1 MTKSPSETPPD
12 EPAGNASRPAGNGV
26 QTVQVTEGDVG
37 QRIDN
42 YLLRV
47 LKGVPKT
54 HVYRLLRTGQVRVN
68 GGRAKPDRRLAEG
81 DKVRLPP
88 VRRPD
93 PSAPKRPPDALLE
106 RLEQGIA
113 YEDDQLIVFDKP
125 VGLAAH
131 GGSGVEFG
139 IIEAAKAM
147 RPHSDEFG
155 LVHRLDRD
163 TSGLLVVAKKRS
175 ALRRMHAAL
184 RERDMDKR
192 YLALLAGPWPGEE
205 RRVDLPLEEHRPE
218 GGERITK
225 VSPRGRPAVS
235 VFRPVKRFA
244 DATLVE
250 VDLETGRMHQIRAHA
265 AHIGHPV
272 LGDPKYGDGAANALW
287 RSRGLRR
294 MFLHAAGLRF
304 AHPSTGEPVKVEAGL
319 DPELMAV
326 LAAQTEV
333 ESDRG

>member
-1 MTKSPSETPPD
+1 MAPNPPSPPPD
-12 EPAGNASRPAGNGV
+12 DPAGNASRPASNAV
-26 QTVQVTEGDVG
+26 QTVLVGEGDAG

-42 YLLRV
+42 FLLRV

-93 PSAPKRPPDALLE
+93 PTAPKRPPDALLQ
-106 RLEQGIA
+106 RLEAGVA

-139 IIEAAKAM
+139 IIEAAKAL
-147 RPHSDEFG
+147 RPHSEEFG

-184 RERDMDKR
+184 RERDMEKR
-192 YLALLAGPWPGEE
+192 YLALLAGRWVGGE

-218 GGERITK
+218 GGERVTK
-225 VSPRGRPAVS
+225 VSARGRPAVS
-235 VFRPVKRFA
+235 VFRPIRRFA

-250 VDLETGRMHQIRAHA
+250 VDIETGRMHQIRAHA

-272 LGDPKYGDGAANALW
+272 LGDPKYGDAAANAAW
-287 RSRGLRR
+287 RAKGLRR

-304 AHPSTGEPVKVEAGL
+304 AHPSTGVAVAVEAGL
-319 DPELMAV
+319 DAELLGVLEGQPEL
-326 LAAQTEV
+326 
-333 ESDRG
+333 

>member
-1 MTKSPSETPPD
+1 MTDSPRKPD
-12 EPAGNASRPAGNGV
+12 PVEPVEKPSGPAGNGV
-26 QTVQVTEGDVG
+26 QTVFVTEGDAG

-42 YLLRV
+42 FLLRM

-54 HVYRLLRTGQVRVN
+54 HIYRLLRTGQVRIN
-68 GGRAKPDRRLAEG
+68 SGRAKPDRRLVEG

-93 PSAPKRPPDALLE
+93 PTLPKRPPDALLE
-106 RLEQGIA
+106 RLEAGIA

-139 IIEAAKAM
+139 IIEAAKAL

-192 YLALLAGPWPGEE
+192 YLALLAGPWSGGE

-225 VSPRGRPAVS
+225 VSTRGREAVS
-235 VFRPVKRFA
+235 VFRPIARFV
-244 DATLVE
+244 DAVLVE
-250 VDLETGRMHQIRAHA
+250 VDIETGRMHQIRAHA

-272 LGDPKYGDGAANALW
+272 LGDPKYGDATANVTW
-287 RSRGLRR
+287 RGRGLRR
-294 MFLHAAGLRF
+294 MFLHATQLRF
-304 AHPSTGEPVKVEAGL
+304 AHPSTGVAVKVEAGL
-319 DPELMAV
+319 DAEL
-326 LAAQTEV
+326 LALLASQVEV
-333 ESDRG
+333 

>member
-1 MTKSPSETPPD
+1 MTDSPSKP
-12 EPAGNASRPAGNGV
+12 EPTEPVEKPSGPAANAV
-26 QTVQVTEGDVG
+26 QTVLVTVGDAG

-54 HVYRLLRTGQVRVN
+54 HIYRLLRTGQVRVN
-68 GGRAKPDRRLAEG
+68 SGRAKPDRRLVEG

-88 VRRPD
+88 VRRAD
-93 PSAPKRPPDALLE
+93 PTLPKRPPDALLQ
-106 RLEQGIA
+106 RLEAGIA
-113 YEDDQLIVFDKP
+113 HEDDQLIVFNKP

-139 IIEAAKAM
+139 IIEAARAM

-163 TSGLLVVAKKRS
+163 TSGLLVIAKKRS

-192 YLALLAGPWPGEE
+192 YLALLAGPWQGGE

-225 VSPRGRPAVS
+225 VSVRGRQAVS
-235 VFRPVKRFA
+235 VFRPLKRFV

-250 VDLETGRMHQIRAHA
+250 VDIETGRMHQIRAHA

-272 LGDPKYGDGAANALW
+272 LGDPKYGDPAANAVW
-287 RSRGLRR
+287 RTRGLRR
-294 MFLHAAGLRF
+294 MFLHAAALKF
-304 AHPSTGEPVKVEAGL
+304 AHPSTGALLTVTVGL
-319 DPELMAV
+319 DSELLELIAG
-326 LAAQTEV
+326 QTEI
-333 ESDRG
+333 

>member
-1 MTKSPSETPPD
+1 VTKNPTQTPAA
-12 EPAGNASRPAGNGV
+12 EPGGNASRPAGKGV
-26 QTVQVTEGDVG
+26 ETVLVTEGDTG

-42 YLLRV
+42 FLIRV

-68 GGRAKPDRRLAEG
+68 GGRAKPNRRLVEG

-93 PSAPKRPPDALLE
+93 PTAPKRPPDALLE

-113 YEDDQLIVFDKP
+113 YEDDQLLVLDKP

-139 IIEAAKAM
+139 VIEAAKAL

-184 RERDMDKR
+184 RERDMEKR
-192 YLALLAGPWPGEE
+192 YLALLAGRWPGGE

-218 GGERITK
+218 GGERLTK
-225 VSPRGRPAVS
+225 VSSRGRPAVS
-235 VFRPVKRFA
+235 VFRPIKRFA

-265 AHIGHPV
+265 AHLGHPV
-272 LGDPKYGDGAANALW
+272 LGDPKYGDAAANALW

-294 MFLHAAGLRF
+294 MFLHAAALRF
-304 AHPSTGEPVKVEAGL
+304 AHPSTGSPIAVEAAL
-319 DPELMAV
+319 DEELRGVLEGQPEV
-326 LAAQTEV
+326 
-333 ESDRG
+333 

>member
-1 MTKSPSETPPD
+1 
-12 EPAGNASRPAGNGV
+12 V
-26 QTVQVTEGDVG
+26 QTVLVTEGDAG

-42 YLLRV
+42 FLIRV

-68 GGRAKPDRRLAEG
+68 SGRAKPDRRLVEG

-93 PSAPKRPPDALLE
+93 PTAPKRPPDALLE
-106 RLEQGIA
+106 RLERGIA

-131 GGSGVEFG
+131 GGSGLEFG
-139 IIEAAKAM
+139 IIEAARFL
-147 RPHSDEFG
+147 RPHPEEFG

-184 RERDMDKR
+184 RERDMAKR
-192 YLALLAGPWPGEE
+192 YLALLLGPWSEGE
-205 RRVDLPLEEHRPE
+205 RRIDLPLEEHRPE

-225 VSPRGRPAVS
+225 VSTRGRAAVS
-235 VFRPVKRFA
+235 VFRPIKRFA

-250 VDLETGRMHQIRAHA
+250 VDIETGRMHQIRAHA
-265 AHIGHPV
+265 AHLGHPV
-272 LGDPKYGDGAANALW
+272 LGDPKYGDAAANALW
-287 RSRGLRR
+287 RGRGLRR
-294 MFLHAAGLRF
+294 MFLHAARLRF
-304 AHPSTGEPVKVEAGL
+304 AHPSTGATITVEAGL
-319 DPELMAV
+319 DEELQAV
-326 LAAQTEV
+326 LAAQPEL
-333 ESDRG
+333 

>member
-1 MTKSPSETPPD
+1 M
-12 EPAGNASRPAGNGV
+12 
-26 QTVQVTEGDVG
+26 VTEGDAG

-42 YLLRV
+42 FLIRV

-68 GGRAKPDRRLAEG
+68 GGRAKPDRRLLEG

-93 PSAPKRPPDALLE
+93 PTVLKRPPDALLQ
-106 RLEQGIA
+106 RLEAGIA

-131 GGSGVEFG
+131 GGSGVDFG
-139 IIEAAKAM
+139 IIEAAKAL

-184 RERDMDKR
+184 RERDMSKR
-192 YLALLAGPWPGEE
+192 YLALLAGPWSGGE

-218 GGERITK
+218 GGERVTK
-225 VSPRGRPAVS
+225 VSTRGRPAVS
-235 VFRPVKRFA
+235 VFRPLQRFT

-250 VDLETGRMHQIRAHA
+250 VDIETGRMHQIRAHA

-272 LGDPKYGDGAANALW
+272 LGDPKYGDAAANAVW

-304 AHPSTGEPVKVEAGL
+304 AHPSTGHPVEVSAAL
-319 DPELMAV
+319 DPELRG
-326 LAAQTEV
+326 LLEAQPKL
-333 ESDRG
+333 